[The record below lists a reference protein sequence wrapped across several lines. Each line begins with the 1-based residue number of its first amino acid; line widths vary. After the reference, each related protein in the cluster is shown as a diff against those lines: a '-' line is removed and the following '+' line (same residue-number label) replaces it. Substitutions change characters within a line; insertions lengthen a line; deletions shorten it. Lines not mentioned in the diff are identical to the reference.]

1 MLKTFFNDF
10 NFRVII
16 FSLFISLVLF
26 PHICFPAAPTN
37 KEIEDMALKGLDK
50 SYNFNWN
57 DAEEIFGKMIAK
69 FPQDPRGYHY
79 LASVYLWYYL
89 SSKEKEDYNGFFKY
103 SDIAIEKGNDL
114 IEQEPENKNLLYII
128 GDDYT
133 LRAIVYSR
141 AEHYLDAAWATKK
154 SESYLKKVIELDST
168 YYDAYLGLGLY
179 NFAVG
184 QIPSAFKWALSLA
197 GINGDK
203 SEGIKYIR
211 KCASNGFFSKIDAQ
225 YYLSQIL
232 TEVLFNY
239 DSAANYL
246 KSLIQRYPNNLIFN
260 YSYASLEIKMH
271 NLDQAQKILEKIAE
285 VDTTKFIQLVS
296 LSNFLLGDI
305 HYKKND
311 FKGAVDYYLTFLSL
325 TPDNDYTGIA
335 AYRLGISSEI
345 SGDTVSAKKYFE
357 QSQYGNMDLD
367 DDIYAKRKGEIYLTR
382 DLDSNEVEVIKAS
395 NKIDAGKYRS
405 AYNDLYNLIPIVKDN
420 DLKAEVYL
428 YLSDAAYGMNNYDE
442 SLKMG
447 FAAQSIETKEEK
459 WVKPFA
465 VFYVARAY
473 KKMGNIAA
481 YNNFINEAAGYEDFD
496 YQNKLKNLIY
506 SIKLIQ

>member
-1 MLKTFFNDF
+1 MLLGQQKNR
-10 NFRVII
+10 NQYLNRV
-16 FSLFISLVLF
+16 V
-26 PHICFPAAPTN
+26 
-37 KEIEDMALKGLDK
+37 EI
-50 SYNFNWN
+50 
-57 DAEEIFGKMIAK
+57 
-69 FPQDPRGYHY
+69 
-79 LASVYLWYYL
+79 
-89 SSKEKEDYNGFFKY
+89 
-103 SDIAIEKGNDL
+103 
-114 IEQEPENKNLLYII
+114 
-128 GDDYT
+128 
-133 LRAIVYSR
+133 
-141 AEHYLDAAWATKK
+141 
-154 SESYLKKVIELDST
+154 DST

-197 GINGDK
+197 GIDGDK

-211 KCASNGFFSKIDAQ
+211 KCAKNGYFSKIDAQ

-232 TEVLFNY
+232 AEVLFDY
-239 DSAANYL
+239 DSASNYL

-260 YSYASLEIKMH
+260 YSYASLEIKRH
-271 NLDQAQKILEKIAE
+271 NLDQAQKILDKIVT
-285 VDTTKFIQLVS
+285 VDSSKFVQLNS
-296 LSNFLLGDI
+296 LCNFLLGDI
-305 HYKKND
+305 FYKKND
-311 FKGAVDYYLTFLSL
+311 FSSAIDYYLNFLSQ

-335 AYRLGISSEI
+335 AYRLGISYEI

-357 QSQYGNMDLD
+357 QSQNGNTDLD

-382 DLDSNEVEVIKAS
+382 DLDSNEVEVIKAA
-395 NKIDAGKYRS
+395 NKIDAGKYPS
-405 AYNDLYNLIPIVKDN
+405 AYNDLYSLVPIVKDN

-428 YLSDAAYGMNNYDE
+428 YLSNASFGMNNYDE

-473 KKMGNIAA
+473 KKMGNMAA

-506 SIKLIQ
+506 SIKLK

>member
-10 NFRVII
+10 NFKAIL
-16 FSLFISLVLF
+16 FSLFIFLILF
-26 PHICFPAAPTN
+26 PQKDYPFSPTD
-37 KEIEDMALKGLDK
+37 KEIENMAIQGLDK
-50 SYNFNWN
+50 SYDFKW
-57 DAEEIFGKMIAK
+57 DEAEQIFEKIVTK

-79 LASVYLWYYL
+79 LASIYLWYYL
-89 SSKEKEDYNGFFKY
+89 SSKEKDDYSNFFKY
-103 SDIAIEKGNDL
+103 SDLAIEKGNDL
-114 IEQEPENKNLLYII
+114 VENEPENKDLLYII

-133 LRAIVYSR
+133 FRAIVYSK

-168 YYDAYLGLGLY
+168 FYDAYLGLGLY
-179 NFAVG
+179 NFAIG

-197 GINGDK
+197 GIDGEK
-203 SEGIKYIR
+203 SVGIKYIR
-211 KCASNGFFSKIDAQ
+211 KCAKNGYLSKIDAQ

-232 TEVLFNY
+232 AEVLFDYN
-239 DSAANYL
+239 AAAIYL
-246 KSLIQRYPNNLIFN
+246 KDLIQKYPDNLIFN

-271 NLDQAQKILEKIAE
+271 NLGQAQNILEKIVA
-285 VDTTKFIQLVS
+285 VDSSKFIQLVS
-296 LSNFLLGDI
+296 LSNFLMGDI
-305 HYKKND
+305 YYKKND
-311 FKGAVDYYLTFLSL
+311 FKSAINYYLNFLAT

-335 AYRLGISSEI
+335 AYRLGVSSEI
-345 SGDTVSAKKYFE
+345 SGDTISAKKYFE
-357 QSQYGNMDLD
+357 QSQNGNMDLD
-367 DDIYAKRKGEIYLTR
+367 DDIYAKRKGEEYLSR
-382 DLDSNEVEVIKAS
+382 DLDSNEVEVIKAA

-405 AYNDLYNLIPIVKDN
+405 AYNDLYDLIPIVKDN

-428 YLSDAAYGMNNYDE
+428 YLSNAAYGMNNYDE

-447 FAAQSIETKEEK
+447 FAAQSIETNEEK

-465 VFYVARAY
+465 VFYIARAY

-481 YNNFINEAAGYEDFD
+481 YNNFIDEAAGYEDYD

-506 SIKLIQ
+506 SIKLK

>member
-1 MLKTFFNDF
+1 MFKTFFNDF
-10 NFRVII
+10 NFKAIV
-16 FSLFISLVLF
+16 FSLFLLLIFSPQNIF
-26 PHICFPAAPTN
+26 PSSPTD
-37 KEIEDMALKGLDK
+37 KEIEDMAVKGLDK
-50 SYNFNWN
+50 SYDFKWN
-57 DAEEIFGKMIAK
+57 DAEQIFEKMVTK

-79 LASVYLWYYL
+79 LASIYLWYYL
-89 SSKEKEDYNGFFKY
+89 SSKEKDDYENFFKY
-103 SDIAIEKGNDL
+103 SDTAIEKGNDL
-114 IEQEPENKNLLYII
+114 IEKEPENKDLLYII

-133 LRAIVYSR
+133 FRAIVFSR

-154 SESYLKKVIELDST
+154 SESYLKKVIEIDST

-179 NFAVG
+179 NFAIG

-197 GINGDK
+197 GIDGDK

-211 KCASNGFFSKIDAQ
+211 QCAKNGYFSKIDAQ

-232 TEVLFNY
+232 AEVLFDYNT
-239 DSAANYL
+239 AENYL
-246 KSLIQRYPNNLIFN
+246 KNLIQRYPNNLIFN

-271 NLDQAQKILEKIAE
+271 NLDQAQRILEKIVT
-285 VDTTKFIQLVS
+285 VDTSKFIQLVS

-305 HYKKND
+305 HFKKND
-311 FKGAVDYYLTFLSL
+311 FKTAADYYLTFLSI

-335 AYRLGISSEI
+335 AYRLGISCEI

-357 QSQYGNMDLD
+357 QSQNGNMDLD
-367 DDIYAKRKGEIYLTR
+367 DDIYAKRKGEIYLTQ
-382 DLDSNEVEVIKAS
+382 DLDSNEVEVIKDA
-395 NKIDAGKYRS
+395 NKIDAGKYQS

-428 YLSDAAYGMNNYDE
+428 YLSNAAYGMNNYDE

-465 VFYVARAY
+465 VFYIARAY
-473 KKMGNIAA
+473 KKMGNTIA
-481 YNNFINEAAGYEDFD
+481 YDNFINEAASYEDYD

-506 SIKLIQ
+506 SIKLK